1 MNNIGPGIGF
11 GIFGIVGFLSLV
23 FYLGFFALLVYL
35 IISTIRFF
43 KRKTE
48 NDMELLVKLDT
59 LIQLQSQKKDI

>member
-1 MNNIGPGIGF
+1 MNNVGPSIGL
-11 GIFGIVGFLSLV
+11 GIFGFLYLV
-23 FYLGFFALLVYL
+23 FFLGLFALVIYL